1 MKTYFFKAQLDQDTD
16 GRWSSWVDAL
26 PGCAAWGHSEEEAL
40 SALKDA
46 VQGYL
51 EDMIEA
57 GEELPGEA
65 TDVIEAPVV
74 SITV

>member
-1 MKTYFFKAQLDQDTD
+1 MKTYRFKAELEQDTD

-46 VQGYL
+46 VQAYV

-57 GEELPGEA
+57 GDELLSDKPE
-65 TDVIEAPVV
+65 VIEAPVV

>member
-1 MKTYFFKAQLDQDTD
+1 MKTYRFKAESEQDED

-26 PGCAAWGHSEEEAL
+26 PGCTAWGHSEEEAL

-46 VQGYL
+46 TQAYV

-57 GEELPGEA
+57 GEELSGEESGA
-65 TDVIEAPVV
+65 IEAKVV
-74 SITV
+74 SVTV